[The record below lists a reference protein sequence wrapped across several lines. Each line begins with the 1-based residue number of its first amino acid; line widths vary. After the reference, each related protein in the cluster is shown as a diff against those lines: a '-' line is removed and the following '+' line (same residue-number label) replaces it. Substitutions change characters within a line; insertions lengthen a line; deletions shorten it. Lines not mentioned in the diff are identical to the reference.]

1 MRLAA
6 RAIIAH
12 YPAVTAT
19 RKFRS
24 TFDDGSAW
32 SPPRD
37 LRFAIPWSE
46 PIPWRGVTDSV
57 LVHAALLG
65 LLYAVSIWPQA
76 GVHLDESHSY
86 QTLRGY
92 QISQYLP
99 ELHGAPT
106 HRRQGGKADPV
117 LARQPIQSLPDAPD
131 NLRQTI
137 VTPRGPRLRHDVE
150 LPNLVAFQPALSA
163 QPLQVIA
170 RSPALQLAGL
180 QPGGPEIVQLK
191 PRRALPS
198 VRPDAAQPA
207 PEAGSIRRE
216 SPLSLAQ
223 LLPPVA
229 NPALPVPLIVQSK
242 PQRASARVPSN
253 VAPPASAAGSI
264 GQWRARPISRSFFRP
279 APIRWP
285 AASSA
290 SSPQVLVLNAHPAD
304 VAAPVATPEGNRS
317 GAFAASPSGHA
328 NATGAPGEGV
338 SSGSGRNDA
347 SAKVNAPA
355 GISVGA
361 SPSSAAAAAG
371 SGALSPKPGAA
382 DPESAGEVDASS
394 RDCIRSVAPARG
406 A

>member
-1 MRLAA
+1 M
-6 RAIIAH
+6 
-12 YPAVTAT
+12 
-19 RKFRS
+19 
-24 TFDDGSAW
+24 
-32 SPPRD
+32 
-37 LRFAIPWSE
+37 
-46 PIPWRGVTDSV
+46 
-57 LVHAALLG
+57 
-65 LLYAVSIWPQA
+65 
-76 GVHLDESHSY
+76 
-86 QTLRGY
+86 
-92 QISQYLP
+92 
-99 ELHGAPT
+99 
-106 HRRQGGKADPV
+106 
-117 LARQPIQSLPDAPD
+117 
-131 NLRQTI
+131 
-137 VTPRGPRLRHDVE
+137 
-150 LPNLVAFQPALSA
+150 
-163 QPLQVIA
+163 
-170 RSPALQLAGL
+170 
-180 QPGGPEIVQLK
+180 QLK

-264 GQWRARPISRSFFRP
+264 AGGGAPNLTQFLPPRANPL
-279 APIRWP
+279 P

-304 VAAPVATPEGNRS
+304 VAAPAAPEGSRS

-347 SAKVNAPA
+347 STKVNAPA

-382 DPESAGEVDASS
+382 DPESLAKLTRPPATASVPSRPPGARENPGKPSDLENHIFAGRRSYTLAVNMPNLNSASGSWIIHFVDRDQGLVPLPIIAPEVLRKSDPAYPVELIRDGVKGTVILTAIIRADGSVSDIAVAQGVDPQLDQNAVQALS
-394 RDCIRSVAPARG
+394 RWLFRPALRNGQGVDLVAVFMVPFRTKG
-406 A
+406 PGF